1 MAHLLLFPYAGG
13 TPHRTVRCARAGA
26 VFHPFTER
34 QVKRMDMKG
43 KSRFAGFSDAI
54 DMEKLERETQRLF
67 YLGLLVAVSLNAAA
81 ASYFTFKKT
90 EVKVLKPPTM
100 ELVIRRPRMT
110 KAFEFKKK
118 RVAQRIYQKKEIQQR
133 KPTAEIQTKTIST
146 TDLLG
151 TVATFEYATDMTTN
165 VDQEMYVPQGINI
178 EMPAV
183 REPEKQISM
192 KEEMISL
199 DDLDTGQYKAMVIQD
214 PNNKT
219 SIKGFVYIATA
230 WGAQLKPPDV
240 LKRAVIN
247 LVEAVNRYTNI
258 NAKVDSHLF
267 LDSRKI
273 FETPFVYITTK
284 VAFEL
289 TEIER
294 RNFSEYLRKG
304 GFAVVDNGE
313 PEYEYGQ
320 AEASLRQMLRDSLG
334 NDAKFQPI
342 DNNHPLYHCFFD
354 FDGPP
359 QGNEIQMVT
368 TSTVGDQGTTA
379 RSQAMAKQ
387 VLYLEGIWLENRL
400 VAVYSDKGYCW
411 KWKDMTNNEPQ
422 LKIGVNMVVF
432 ALTQAGGIA
441 QQKMDFFS
449 AVQ

>member
-1 MAHLLLFPYAGG
+1 M
-13 TPHRTVRCARAGA
+13 
-26 VFHPFTER
+26 E
-34 QVKRMDMKG
+34 MES

-54 DMEKLERETQRLF
+54 DMEKLEKETQRLF
-67 YLGLLVAVSLNAAA
+67 YLGLLVAVSLNAAT
-81 ASYFTFKKT
+81 ASYYMFKKT
-90 EVKVLKPPTM
+90 EVKVVKPPTM

-118 RVAQRIYQKKEIQQR
+118 RVAQRVLQKKEVEQR
-133 KPTAEIQTKTIST
+133 KPTAEIQTKALNTS
-146 TDLLG
+146 DLLG
-151 TVATFEYATDMTTN
+151 NVASFDYSNDMNTN
-165 VDQEMYVPQGINI
+165 VDSEVFVPQGINI
-178 EMPAV
+178 EMTAA
-183 REPEKQISM
+183 REPDKQISM

-214 PNNKT
+214 PNNKQ

-230 WGAQLKPPDV
+230 WGAQLRPPDA
-240 LKRAVIN
+240 LKRSVIN

-273 FETPFVYITTK
+273 FETPFVYIITDK
-284 VAFEL
+284 AFEL
-289 TEIER
+289 TEIEK
-294 RNFSEYLRKG
+294 RNFGDYLRKG
-304 GFAVVDNGE
+304 GFAVIDNGE
-313 PEYEYGQ
+313 PQYEYGQ
-320 AEASLRQMLRDSLG
+320 AEAALRQMLRDALG

-379 RSQAMAKQ
+379 RSQAMAKS
-387 VLYLEGIWLENRL
+387 VLYLEGIWLDNRL
-400 VAVYSDKGYCW
+400 VAIYSDKGYGL
-411 KWKDMTNNEPQ
+411 KWKEMTNNDPQ
-422 LKIGVNMVVF
+422 LRMGVNLVVF
-432 ALTQAGGIA
+432 ALTQAGGIS